1 MKPLTDQ
8 HEAPAAQGRAAS
20 NSELFRKAVATAMI
34 PVVAVTLGCGG
45 GESDWTSSADDP
57 HAEVF
62 ESAAEMAERVQA
74 ARVVLPAAEEA
85 RMLADIEAEDRRIAE
100 LKASMTPE
108 AWEAAVQTD
117 IQALQGSG
125 LEDVAFVEGRARPL
139 TLTSTSST
147 SCRANF
153 VKTIPM
159 TMNFSRL
166 AHRVATTSGLSNFIY
181 SPNYRGPRL
190 SASGSVAVNA
200 NARIFYAWH
209 HVPTSCAS
217 LTASNTWSVWAA
229 SMVGM
234 ASALGVIAVGLGLT
248 VTFAP
253 GFAPYAPYVV
263 GCVGG
268 AAGSVVTSRLLGNTT
283 AADTAARAAIDCVRA
298 AAIVGL
304 GAGFRAMMAATEANI
319 SAGEMTAVGWINRT
333 YRATAGP
340 AVNLI
345 ARTAP
350 ATL

>member
-1 MKPLTDQ
+1 MKPLADQ
-8 HEAPAAQGRAAS
+8 HEAPAAQRRAAS

-45 GESDWTSSADDP
+45 GEIDWTSSADDA
-57 HAEVF
+57 HAEAF
-62 ESAAEMAERVQA
+62 ESAAEMAERAQA
-74 ARVVLPAAEEA
+74 ARVALPAAEEA

-125 LEDVAFVEGRARPL
+125 LEDVAFEGQARPL
-139 TLTSTSST
+139 TLTSTSGT
-147 SCRANF
+147 SCRANHA
-153 VKTIPM
+153 KTIPM

-181 SPNYRGPRL
+181 SANYTGPRL

-229 SMVGM
+229 SMVGV
-234 ASALGVIAVGLGLT
+234 ASALGVIAIGLGLT
-248 VTFAP
+248 VAFAP
-253 GFAPYAPYVV
+253 GFAPYAPYVA

-268 AAGSVVTSRLLGNTT
+268 AAGSIVTSRLLGNTS
-283 AADTAARAAIDCVRA
+283 AADTAARGAIYCVQGA
-298 AAIVGL
+298 AAVGL